1 MRNPIKV
8 KLEVLGVPLLAKLI
22 GKRSEH
28 KLDGGTVNEF
38 VALLEQRYGKQVV
51 RAILDEEGK
60 IDYSIQVMIN
70 DQGFL
75 DRDQYGTH
83 QLQDGDEIKFML
95 LVGGG

>member
-1 MRNPIKV
+1 MERLKTIKV
-8 KLEVLGVPLLAKLI
+8 EVLGVPLLAKLI

-28 KLDGGTVNEF
+28 KLDGGTVIEF
-38 VALLEQRYGKQVV
+38 VAALEQRYGKQVA

-70 DQGFL
+70 DLGFL
-75 DRDQYGTH
+75 DRDQYGTY